1 MFKMKSHPAIPFNTK
16 YFIIEPRIPMI
27 EENINIYKYTYTHI
41 SCLGDIFLFSAQN
54 RDRGRVRVTVRTVL
68 SGYP

>member
-1 MFKMKSHPAIPFNTK
+1 
-16 YFIIEPRIPMI
+16 MI

-41 SCLGDIFLFSAQN
+41 SCLGDTFLFSAQN
-54 RDRGRVRVTVRTVL
+54 RDGRVLVTVRTVP